1 MITEASSSKEAK
13 ILEVV
18 LFPCAP
24 ATAKTRLSSK
34 IRGKASLR
42 ESHSMPNSLA
52 YLNSEFSSLIAAE

>member
-42 ESHSMPNSLA
+42 ERHSMPNSLA
-52 YLNSEFSSLIAAE
+52 YLN